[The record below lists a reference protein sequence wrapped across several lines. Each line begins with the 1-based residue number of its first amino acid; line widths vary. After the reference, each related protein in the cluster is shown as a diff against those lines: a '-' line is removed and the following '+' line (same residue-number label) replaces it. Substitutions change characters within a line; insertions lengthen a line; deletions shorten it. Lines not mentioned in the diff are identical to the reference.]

1 MPTKFDPVVKQI
13 PARPGCPEIYFRHA
27 GDGFLEV
34 VYGNS
39 APSANKSLKDIILA
53 SLRVNIMG
61 GIIKKTHIPGLIETV
76 PGGEA
81 LLYVFDPLTISL
93 EKLVETVAKL
103 EEKLESV
110 EDAVLETRLI
120 RLPLAFEHDLVAK
133 AIEKYRREINPD
145 AFYCKD
151 NSNLEYVAAYNGI
164 TLKELKEKFVK
175 TEWFVGMV
183 GFFPGLPYY
192 YPLDP
197 TCAITCPKYN
207 PARTW
212 TAEGTVDLADYCST
226 IFGVES
232 SGGYQLIGR
241 TAPIFQATQIHPA
254 YKECPCLFKPT
265 DILQYYEATQEEVDA
280 TYEAVANGTY
290 QYDIK
295 PYRFVLKDWLEFYNG
310 LAEETAAFRKQ
321 QDIGR
326 NSVQKI

>member
-1 MPTKFDPVVKQI
+1 MEQKFNPVVKKI
-13 PARPGCPEIYFRHA
+13 PKRPDCAEVYFRHA

-34 VYGNS
+34 VYGDS
-39 APSANKSLKDIILA
+39 APSSNKSLKDIILA
-53 SLRVNIMG
+53 SIRVNLMG
-61 GIIKKTHIPGLIETV
+61 NIIKEANIPGLVETV
-76 PGGEA
+76 PGGES
-81 LLYVFDPLTISL
+81 LLYVFDPMVISL
-93 EKLVETVAKL
+93 EELVDKVAAY
-103 EEKLESV
+103 EEEMESV
-110 EDAVLETRLI
+110 NDAVLETRI
-120 RLPLAFEHDLVAK
+120 IKLPLAFEHSVVAK
-133 AIEKYRREINPD
+133 AIEKYVNEINPD

-151 NSNLEYVAAYNGI
+151 NSNLEYIAAYNGI
-164 TLKELKEKFVK
+164 SLEELKEKFVK
-175 TEWFVGMV
+175 TQWFVGMV

-212 TAEGTVDLADYCST
+212 TGEGTVDLADYCST

-232 SGGYQLIGR
+232 SGGYQLVGR
-241 TAPIFQATQIHPA
+241 TAPIFQANQVHPA
-254 YKECPCLFKPT
+254 YKDCPCLFKPT

-290 QYDIK
+290 EYDIV
-295 PYRFVLKDWLEFYNG
+295 PYRFVLKDWLDFYES

-326 NSVQKI
+326 NSVQQI